1 MSTAF
6 GDPVPEV
13 DPREAARRQAAG
25 ALLLDVREPGEWAL
39 GTPDGALCVALG
51 ELARAGDRLP
61 PRDREILAICAS
73 GRRSLAA
80 AAQLRA
86 AGWPRVASVAG
97 GFTRWRAEGLPWSS
111 RSALDADAL
120 ARYARHLVLPE
131 VGESGQRRLLDARV
145 LVVGAG
151 GLGSPAAFYLAA
163 AGVGHLTLVDPDV
176 VERSN
181 LQRQILHAD
190 ARVGLPK
197 VESARASLLALNPT
211 IVVDA
216 LQARVDA
223 GNAAALVAAADVV
236 VDGTDNFA
244 ARYLLDAACTRHGKP
259 LVYGAIHRFDG
270 QVCVFGGAPDA
281 PCYRCL
287 FPDPPAAADAPDCAT
302 AGVLGVLPGIVGSLQ
317 AAEAIKLV
325 LGIGEPLRGRLLNLQ
340 ALGMR
345 WRELRVPR
353 DPDCP
358 GCGPV
363 AGRRP
368 PQGLEAICSL
378 A

>member
-1 MSTAF
+1 VSGANHA
-6 GDPVPEV
+6 PVPEI

-39 GTPDGALCVALG
+39 GTPDGASLIALG
-51 ELARAGDRLP
+51 ALASAADRLP
-61 PRDREILAICAS
+61 PRTQEILAICAT
-73 GRRSLAA
+73 GRRSLLA
-80 AAQLRA
+80 AAQLRE

-97 GFTRWRAEGLPWSS
+97 GFVRWREQGLPWSTQS
-111 RSALDADAL
+111 SLDADARE
-120 ARYARHLVLPE
+120 RYARHLVLPE
-131 VGESGQRRLLDARV
+131 VGEAGQQRLLASRV

-176 VERSN
+176 VDRSN
-181 LQRQILHAD
+181 LQRQILHTD
-190 ARVGLPK
+190 ARVGMSK
-197 VESARASLLALNPT
+197 VESARAALQALNPGIT
-211 IVVDA
+211 IDA
-216 LQARVDA
+216 LPLRVDA
-223 GNAAALVAAADVV
+223 GNAANLVGAAHVV
-236 VDGTDNFA
+236 VDGTDNFT
-244 ARYLLDAACTRHGKP
+244 ARYLLDAACTLHGKP

-270 QVCVFGGAPDA
+270 QVAVFGGAPGA

-287 FPDPPAAADAPDCAT
+287 FPDPPAAEDAPDCAT
-302 AGVLGVLPGIVGSLQ
+302 AGVLGVLPGIIGSLQ
-317 AAEAIKLV
+317 AAETIKLI

-340 ALGMR
+340 ALGMH

-353 DPDCP
+353 DPGCP
-358 GCGPV
+358 GCGPA

-368 PQGLEAICSL
+368 PQGLEALCAL